1 MVRGRVPEY
10 HLAPITERLMSE
22 NKTVR
27 VEFLD
32 GVAVLSIDNPPVNAI
47 TAALRSGLSM
57 ALNKV
62 ASMSGVR
69 AVLLRCE
76 GSTFCSGADIGEF
89 SGPPKELEYRAL
101 FARFEGLPVPVVV
114 ALHGTVL
121 GGGLELALA
130 GHYRVAAPGT
140 RLGFPE
146 VTLGIIPGAGGTQ
159 RMPRLIG
166 VEKTL
171 DLIIDAKPIDAAAA
185 LELGI
190 LDEIIEGDL
199 RAGALAYAAKLLAE
213 KHGPRPTAARSVDP
227 ATASDAAI
235 ERLTALAHKLYPN
248 RQAALRAIEAVR
260 ASVRLPFDQGLEY
273 ENDIVDE
280 VKTTL
285 ESRALV
291 HVFFAERATRRV
303 VGLPAAESR
312 AIHSA
317 GVIGAGTMG
326 GGIAMCFANAG
337 MPVTVIDTTQEALDR
352 GFGVI
357 DRNYASMVKRGRL
370 TAEEHAKRMA
380 LIRGSLD
387 YESLAGADVI
397 IEAVFENMEL
407 KKTIFGKLDRVAKPG
422 ALLASNTST
431 LDVAEIARATARPA
445 DVVGL
450 HFFSPANVM
459 PLLEVIRTDASS
471 PSAIRTAVDLAKPL
485 RKTPGLARVC
495 YGFVGNRMMEGYA
508 REAERMVL
516 EGATPKQVDDALER
530 WGMAM
535 GILAVFDMA
544 GVDVGVNIHKA
555 NAQHYPPDP
564 TYYQADFALVEAG
577 RLGQKNGK
585 GYYRYEKGDRNRH
598 EDPEALEILRARA
611 RALQV
616 PARTHSEAEILDRC
630 LFPLL
635 NEGFRIL
642 EEGIVQRA
650 SDIDVVWTSGY
661 GFPRY
666 RGGPMFHAD
675 AIGLKTLLE
684 GMQRFRAEFG
694 PLHWE
699 PAPLLVELVEKGM
712 TLADWEKSKGNTP

>member
-1 MVRGRVPEY
+1 
-10 HLAPITERLMSE
+10 MSE
-22 NKTVR
+22 NRTVR
-27 VEFLD
+27 VELID
-32 GVAVLSIDNPPVNAI
+32 GVAVLSIDNPPVNTI
-47 TAALRSGLSM
+47 TAALRGGLSA
-57 ALNKV
+57 ALDQV
-62 ASMSGVR
+62 ASMAGVR
-69 AVLLRCE
+69 AMLLRCE

-89 SGPPKELEYRAL
+89 SGPPKEAEYRAL
-101 FARFEGLPVPVVV
+101 FARFEAAPVPVIV

-130 GHYRVAAPGT
+130 CHYRLAAPGT

-171 DLIIDAKPIDAAAA
+171 ELMINAKPIDANAA

-190 LDEIIEGDL
+190 IDQIIAGDL
-199 RAGALAYAAKLLAE
+199 RAGALAYAAKLAAAGG
-213 KHGPRPTAARSVDP
+213 GPRPTSARVVDP
-227 ATASDAAI
+227 ATATDPAI
-235 ERLTALAHKLYPN
+235 DKLTAQARTLYPN

-260 ASVRLPFDQGLEY
+260 ASVRLPFDQGLMY
-273 ENDIVDE
+273 ENEIADQTKATV
-280 VKTTL
+280 
-285 ESRALV
+285 ESHALI

-303 VGLPAAESR
+303 VGLPAGEAR
-312 AIHSA
+312 AIRSG
-317 GVIGAGTMG
+317 GVVGAGTMG

-352 GFGVI
+352 GLGVI
-357 DRNYASMVKRGRL
+357 DGNYASMVKRGRL
-370 TAEEHAKRMA
+370 TNEEHAGRMA

-387 YESLAGADVI
+387 YADLAGADVI
-397 IEAVFENMEL
+397 IEAVYESMDL
-407 KKTIFGKLDRVAKPG
+407 KKAIFGKLDQVAKPG

-431 LDVAEIARATARPA
+431 LDVAEIARATSRPG

-471 PSAIRTAVDLAKPL
+471 PAAIRTAIDLAKPL
-485 RKTPGLARVC
+485 RKTPVLARVC

-544 GVDVGVNIHKA
+544 GVEVGVNIHKA

-598 EDPEALEILRARA
+598 QDPEAIAILRTRA
-611 RALQV
+611 QALNV
-616 PARTHSEAEILDRC
+616 PERTHTEAEIVDRC

-642 EEGIVQRA
+642 QEGIVQRA
-650 SDIDVVWTSGY
+650 ADIDVVWTSGY

-666 RGGPMFHAD
+666 RGGPMFYAES
-675 AIGLKTLLE
+675 IGLKALLE
-684 GMQRFRAEFG
+684 GMHRFRAEFG
-694 PLHWE
+694 PMHWE
-699 PAPLLVELVEKGM
+699 PAALLVELVDKGM
-712 TLADWEKSKGNTP
+712 TLADWEKSKGDAK